1 MPLYSVANTTA
12 VGGGGVQ
19 QSIAAAYKT
28 QVQTNNSTATTATY
42 AGLRRGKWYDILI
55 GTNAAP
61 ADTYVEWDVVRCT
74 IGTSTAITTGSI
86 LQLSSF
92 SSNLNL
98 DAADA
103 APVAAI
109 SINSSVETYLTAAT
123 EVWYVGINQRASY
136 RWVAAPGSEIVYPAN
151 SSASINGLS
160 LRARGNYTGTVTAAV
175 LVNEL

>member
-1 MPLYSVANTTA
+1 MSA
-12 VGGGGVQ
+12 VYHTIVE
-19 QSIAAAYKT
+19 
-28 QVQTNNSTATTATY
+28 TNNSTNATGTY
-42 AGLRRGKWYDILI
+42 LGLRRGKWYDILI

-74 IGTSTAITTGSI
+74 YGTSTAITTGGI

-98 DAADA
+98 DLADA

-136 RWVAAPGSEIVYPAN
+136 RWVAAPGSEMVYPAT
-151 SSASINGLS
+151 SSASVNGLA